1 MNRNE
6 TLKILAILSSV
17 YPSFMKERDPAVLAE
32 VWGALFAED
41 DAREVRKAV
50 LAFIGTDTKGYPPAP
65 GAVKEQLSRM
75 KGSGYPSETEAWALV
90 RRAASRG
97 IYNSEE
103 GFRSLPPYIR
113 EIVGSPHTLR
123 EWAMLPENEVDT
135 VVASNFMRS
144 YRARIEAR
152 RKADMLPSGLAALVP
167 GGAAALP
174 QNEKNRPLPEPESFE
189 AAEMPE
195 SFRQAAQALFD
206 PLRRETAG

>member
-174 QNEKNRPLPEPESFE
+174 QNEKNRPLPEPETE